1 MADYTLAIS
10 EAEVARYR
18 WMAASA
24 LVLEKAELEVG
35 GISPGAVVADVG
47 CGPAAMSVELADR
60 VGPTGQVIGIERDH
74 QALATA
80 HALVTQS
87 GVTNVEVRAGDAAA
101 TGIEPGSVDVA
112 MLRHVLAHNGGHE
125 QAIVDHLATL
135 PRAGGRVYLVDVDLT
150 GARTLGQDPE
160 LDDLNDA
167 YARFHAAR
175 GNDPRIGLRLG
186 RLLQGAGLELLSLT
200 GHYSI
205 VDFPPGVRLPAFA
218 AREAMLAE
226 GAVTA
231 AHFERWEAAA
241 DRSDAAATRPT
252 HFLPFFVAVGRKPA
266 PTTGGI
272 R

>member
-1 MADYTLAIS
+1 MTDYTLAVS

-18 WMAASA
+18 WMAERA
-24 LVLEKAELEVG
+24 LELEAAELDVA
-35 GISPGAVVADVG
+35 GIAPGASVADVG
-47 CGPAAMSVELADR
+47 CGPAAMSVEIAAR
-60 VGPTGQVIGIERDH
+60 VGPTGRVIGIERDE

-80 HALVTQS
+80 HALVAQS
-87 GVTNVEVRAGDAAA
+87 GAANVEVRAGDAAD
-101 TGIEPGSVDVA
+101 TGVEPGSVDVV
-112 MLRHVLAHNGGHE
+112 MMRHVLAHNGGHE

-150 GARTLGQDPE
+150 GVRTVGEDPE
-160 LDDLNDA
+160 LDDLHDT

-186 RLLQGAGLELLSLT
+186 RLVENAGLELVSFT

-205 VDFPPGVRLPAFA
+205 VEFPPDVRMPAFA
-218 AREAMLAE
+218 ARESMIAE
-226 GAVTA
+226 GVVTA
-231 AHFERWEAAA
+231 EHFERWDAAVA
-241 DRSDAAATRPT
+241 RSDAAATRPV

-266 PTTGGI
+266 SQGGT